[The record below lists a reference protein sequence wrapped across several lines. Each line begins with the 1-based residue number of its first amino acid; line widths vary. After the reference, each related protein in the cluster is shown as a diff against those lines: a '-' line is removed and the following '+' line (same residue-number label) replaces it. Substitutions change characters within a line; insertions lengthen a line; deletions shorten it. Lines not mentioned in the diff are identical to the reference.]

1 MDGYSLYISLF
12 ETLYNENKVK
22 MKGVFFSPPKSDMLH
37 VLKIHESGVVDAGLH
52 CFNYP
57 DKRYRVLT
65 GMEKKSV
72 ILRDILK
79 PKWINLVT

>member
-1 MDGYSLYISLF
+1 
-12 ETLYNENKVK
+12 
-22 MKGVFFSPPKSDMLH
+22 MLH
-37 VLKIHESGVVDAGLH
+37 VLEIPESGVVDAGLH

-57 DKRYRVLT
+57 DKRYIVLT
-65 GMEKKSV
+65 GIVKKGI

>member
-22 MKGVFFSPPKSDMLH
+22 MKAFFFFSKSDMLH
-37 VLKIHESGVVDAGLH
+37 VLEIHESGVVDAGLH
-52 CFNYP
+52 CLNYP
-57 DKRYRVLT
+57 DKRYIVLT
-65 GMEKKSV
+65 GMEKKGV